1 MILIEYTR
9 PRLHYI
15 KNAKDS
21 TIIEVQ
27 AEFKNIS
34 KIIINSKLSNLAGQ
48 NTRVFLVETLHLCV
62 LV

>member
-15 KNAKDS
+15 KNAKDG

-27 AEFKNIS
+27 TEFKNTS
-34 KIIINSKLSNLAGQ
+34 EIIIDSKLLNLAGQ
-48 NTRVFLVETLHLCV
+48 NTRVLLVETLHRRLIV
-62 LV
+62 